1 MSRNAEWYSYRG
13 VSRSENCSWSWWAEI
28 WARESMFMSRDELAR
43 AAGTSQARIR
53 IEAFETNNAMPTL
66 RQLGLLGITR

>member
-1 MSRNAEWYSYRG
+1 MSWNAEWYSYRD
-13 VSRSENCSWSWWAEI
+13 VSRSENRSGAWWAET
-28 WARESMFMSRDELAR
+28 WARESIVQSRDELAR

-66 RQLGLLGITR
+66 RQLGLLGKTR

>member
-1 MSRNAEWYSYRG
+1 
-13 VSRSENCSWSWWAEI
+13 
-28 WARESMFMSRDELAR
+28 MSRDELAR